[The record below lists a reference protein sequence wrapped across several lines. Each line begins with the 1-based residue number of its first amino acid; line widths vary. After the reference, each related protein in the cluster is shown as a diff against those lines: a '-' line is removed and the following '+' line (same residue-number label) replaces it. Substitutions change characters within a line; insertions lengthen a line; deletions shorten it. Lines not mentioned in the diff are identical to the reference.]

1 MTTLRFLSVCL
12 ALATSLPAGIL
23 VTRVPQGFQFV
34 EAASVSVNGKDKVLN
49 LGSDPKV
56 GDRLGK
62 LASAHLGGALLL
74 DAGSGV
80 MAAYEDGAVEYL
92 LPEGTPKNGPGD
104 AAAIWKS
111 ARITY
116 KKSSSDKTPAEV
128 TIAEFVAF
136 LPEGPPQL
144 TRCAT
149 DGRALELI
157 GGKAKVFDTE
167 LTLIAA
173 VVKAYPADAA
183 MAPLQRFVEQA
194 MQQRYDRFESG
205 TATLDVLDEALR
217 FAQLSAAVYP
227 KQPEQARLREALAAR
242 KAWLERKAAV
252 LKAFATVHD
261 WDALLLGG
269 RDFEPYQHAFPEM
282 ASLHGQALKQSLD
295 LHRQAGEERLA
306 ESDFAAAFRE
316 FRVAS
321 YRQPS
326 DRILQQKVQMA
337 WTDYSRREAS
347 DHLGGRKQLSSGQRE
362 AINQALRFATG
373 YKEENKLDL
382 GLKSVLEA
390 EAIDADSLP
399 VLLKKAEILG
409 ARGEFN
415 QALVTL
421 DRYDLH
427 AVDEEREKASNLRND
442 LLFKRTSS
450 VEDIKAQ
457 LRTARGEGNFH
468 KMHSLALRGLTAKD
482 DDAELLYQAGMASLV
497 TRNVQEGK
505 PYFSR
510 YLEVSNTLDA
520 EQEQRIRV
528 RTVMAGLGSAPVA
541 GLGPAPIVAPA
552 AAASGSVNW
561 MSGMKLP
568 KDVYYC
574 PSSLAFQPHVDHI
587 EASNKMRV
595 AYDWDGD
602 RLRSIVPTF
611 EKAEHATGEKK
622 IAFAYDAGFPAVNAV
637 AYDAAQSISSKDP
650 DEMYKRSALLLS
662 NNPYVDPG
670 AVQQLTGKN
679 IAIGISGNKYFNPFV
694 WDRIHY
700 FRLTYDNRGR
710 VVQAREIA
718 DPAAAPGD
726 SMLEFDWDGS
736 ILTAIRGYQGAGGQ
750 RRQTY
755 ERTMEYQ
762 GGRLVSEQI
771 ESQGKTWRIKYN
783 YSGGKLAAALCDR
796 DPSLDDRSRQ
806 VTFR

>member
-1 MTTLRFLSVCL
+1 MTTFRRLSVCL
-12 ALATSLPAGIL
+12 VLASSLQAGIL

-34 EAASVSVNGKDKVLN
+34 EAASVSVNGKDKILN
-49 LGSDPKV
+49 LGVDPKV

-62 LASAHLGGALLL
+62 LASVHLGGALLL

-80 MAAYEDGAVEYL
+80 MAAYEDGRVEYL
-92 LPEGTPKNGPGD
+92 LPEGTPKNAPGD

-111 ARITY
+111 ARLTY
-116 KKSSSDKTPAEV
+116 KKSPSDKTPAEV
-128 TIAEFVAF
+128 NIAEFVAF
-136 LPEGPPQL
+136 LPEGPAQL
-144 TRCAT
+144 TRYAT
-149 DGRALELI
+149 DRRALELI
-157 GGKAKVFDTE
+157 GGKAKVFDTG
-167 LTLIAA
+167 LNLIAA
-173 VVKAYPADAA
+173 VVKAYPADPA
-183 MAPLQRFVEQA
+183 MAPLERFVEQS
-194 MQQRYDRFESG
+194 MQQRYDSFESG
-205 TATLDVLDEALR
+205 TAGFDVLEEALR
-217 FAQLSAAVYP
+217 FAQLSAAIYP

-252 LKAFATVHD
+252 LKAFAAVKD

-282 ASLHGQALKQSLD
+282 ASLHGEALKQSLD
-295 LHRQAGEERLA
+295 LHRQAGEERLG

-337 WTDYSRREAS
+337 WTDYSRRIAS
-347 DHLGGRKQLSSGQRE
+347 DRLGSRKQLSSGQRE

-373 YKEENKLDL
+373 YKDENKLDL

-390 EAIDADSLP
+390 EAIDPDSLP

-409 ARGEFN
+409 AKGEFN
-415 QALVTL
+415 QALAAL
-421 DRYDLH
+421 DQYDLH
-427 AVDEEREKASNLRND
+427 AVDEERERASNLRND

-450 VEDIKAQ
+450 VEDIKTL
-457 LRTARGEGNFH
+457 LRSAWTEGSFH
-468 KMHSLALRGLTAKD
+468 KMHDLAMRGLTAKD

-497 TRNVQEGK
+497 TRSVQAGK
-505 PYFSR
+505 TYFTR
-510 YLEVSNTLDA
+510 YIEVSNTLDA
-520 EQEQRIRV
+520 DQEQRIRV
-528 RTVMAGLGSAPVA
+528 RTVIAGLSSAPA
-541 GLGPAPIVAPA
+541 GA
-552 AAASGSVNW
+552 AGGSVNW
-561 MSGMKLP
+561 MSGMRLP
-568 KDVYYC
+568 KDAYYC
-574 PSSLAFQPHVDHI
+574 PASLAFQAHVDHI

-602 RLRSIVPTF
+602 RLRSIVPAF

-622 IAFAYDAGFPAVNAV
+622 IAFAYDPGIPAVNAV
-637 AYDAAQSISSKDP
+637 AYETAQGVSSKDP

-670 AVQQLTGKN
+670 AVQRLTGKN

-694 WDRIHY
+694 WDGIHY
-700 FRLTYDNRGR
+700 FRLAYDNRGR
-710 VVQAREIA
+710 VAQAREISG
-718 DPAAAPGD
+718 PAAAPDD
-726 SMLEFDWDGS
+726 SMLEFEWDGWR
-736 ILTAIRGYQGAGGQ
+736 LTAIRGYQGAANQ

-755 ERTMEYQ
+755 ERTMEYLD
-762 GGRLVSEQI
+762 GRLVSEQI
-771 ESQGKTWRIKYN
+771 QSQGKTWRIKYN
-783 YSGGKLAAALCDR
+783 YNGGSLVSAVCDR

>member
-1 MTTLRFLSVCL
+1 MTTFCRLSVCL
-12 ALATSLPAGIL
+12 ALAFSLQAGIL

-34 EAASVSVNGKDKVLN
+34 EAASVSVNGKDKALN

-62 LASAHLGGALLL
+62 LASFRMGGAMLL

-80 MAAYEDGAVEYL
+80 MAAYEDGRVEYL
-92 LPEGTPKNGPGD
+92 LPEGTPKNAPGD

-111 ARITY
+111 ARLTY
-116 KKSSSDKTPAEV
+116 KRAPNDKAPTEV
-128 TIAEFVAF
+128 NIAEFVAF

-144 TRCAT
+144 TRYAT
-149 DGRALELI
+149 DRRALELI

-173 VVKAYPADAA
+173 VVKAYPADPA
-183 MAPLQRFVEQA
+183 MAPLERFVDQA
-194 MQQRYDRFESG
+194 MRQRYEAFESG
-205 TATLDVLDEALR
+205 TAGLNVLDEALR
-217 FAQLSAAVYP
+217 FAQLSAAIYP
-227 KQPEQARLREALAAR
+227 KQPEQARLRDALAAR
-242 KAWLERKAAV
+242 RAWLERKSAV
-252 LKAFATVHD
+252 LKAFAAVHD

-282 ASLHGQALKQSLD
+282 ASLHGDALKQSLD
-295 LHRQAGEERLA
+295 LHRQAGEERLG

-326 DRILQQKVQMA
+326 DRILQQKVSMA
-337 WTDYSRREAS
+337 WTDYSRRVAS
-347 DHLGGRKQLSSGQRE
+347 DHLGSRRQLSSGQRE

-390 EAIDADSLP
+390 EAIDPDSLP

-409 ARGEFN
+409 AKGQFN
-415 QALVTL
+415 QALATL
-421 DRYDLH
+421 DQYDLH
-427 AVDEEREKASNLRND
+427 AVDEEREKASSLRND

-450 VEDIKAQ
+450 VEDIKA
-457 LRTARGEGNFH
+457 LLKSAWAEGSFH
-468 KMHSLALRGLTAKD
+468 KMHDLAMRGLTAKD

-497 TRNVQEGK
+497 TRNVADGK
-505 PYFSR
+505 TYFTR

-520 EQEQRIRV
+520 DQEQRIRV
-528 RTVMAGLGSAPVA
+528 RTVIAGLGSAP
-541 GLGPAPIVAPA
+541 A
-552 AAASGSVNW
+552 AAAGSVNW
-561 MSGMKLP
+561 MSGMRLP

-574 PSSLAFQPHVDHI
+574 PSSLAFQAHVDHI

-595 AYDWDGD
+595 AFDWDGD
-602 RLRSIVPTF
+602 RLRSIVPAF
-611 EKAEHATGEKK
+611 EKADHATGEKRV
-622 IAFAYDAGFPAVNAV
+622 AFAYDPGFPAVNAV
-637 AYDAAQSISSKDP
+637 AYDATQSVSSKDP

-662 NNPYVDPG
+662 NNSYVDPG

-694 WDRIHY
+694 WDAIHY

-710 VVQAREIA
+710 VAQAREISG
-718 DPAAAPGD
+718 PAAAPGD
-726 SMLEFDWDGS
+726 GMLEFDWDGS
-736 ILTAIRGYQGAGGQ
+736 LLTAIRGYQGPANQ
-750 RRQTY
+750 HRQTY

-762 GGRLVSEQI
+762 DGRLVSEQI
-771 ESQGKTWRIKYN
+771 QSQGKTWRIKYN
-783 YSGGKLAAALCDR
+783 YNGGSLASAVCDR

>member
-1 MTTLRFLSVCL
+1 MNIFRRLSVCL
-12 ALATSLPAGIL
+12 TLAASLQAGIL

-62 LASAHLGGALLL
+62 LASLRLGGAILL

-80 MAAYEDGAVEYL
+80 MAAYEDGRVEYL
-92 LPEGTPKNGPGD
+92 LPEGTPKNAPGD

-111 ARITY
+111 ARLAY
-116 KKSSSDKTPAEV
+116 KKSPSDKTPAEV
-128 TIAEFVAF
+128 NLSEFVAF

-144 TRCAT
+144 TRYAT
-149 DGRALELI
+149 DRRALELI

-167 LTLIAA
+167 INLIAA
-173 VVKAYPADAA
+173 VVKAYPAEPA
-183 MAPLQRFVEQA
+183 MAPIERFVDQA
-194 MQQRYDRFESG
+194 MQQRYEAFESG
-205 TATLDVLDEALR
+205 TAGLEVLDEALR
-217 FAQLSAAVYP
+217 FAQLSAAIYP
-227 KQPEQARLREALAAR
+227 KQPEQARLRDALAAR
-242 KAWLERKAAV
+242 KAWLERKSAV
-252 LKAFATVHD
+252 LKAFAAVHD

-269 RDFEPYQHAFPEM
+269 RDFEPYQHAFPEL
-282 ASLHGQALKQSLD
+282 ASLHGDALKQSLD

-326 DRILQQKVQMA
+326 DRILQQKVLMA
-337 WTDYSRREAS
+337 WTDYSRRIAS
-347 DHLGGRKQLSSGQRE
+347 DHLGSRKQLSSGQRE

-390 EAIDADSLP
+390 EAIDPDSLP

-409 ARGEFN
+409 ARGQFN
-415 QALVTL
+415 QALATL
-421 DRYDLH
+421 DVYDLH
-427 AVDEEREKASNLRND
+427 AVDEEREKASSLRND

-450 VEDIKAQ
+450 VEDIKTLLKA
-457 LRTARGEGNFH
+457 AWAEGSFH
-468 KMHSLALRGLTAKD
+468 KMHDLAMRGLTAKD

-497 TRNVQEGK
+497 THNVPDGK
-505 PYFSR
+505 NYFTR

-520 EQEQRIRV
+520 DQEQRIRV
-528 RTVMAGLGSAPVA
+528 RTVIAGLGAAPV
-541 GLGPAPIVAPA
+541 VAPSVA
-552 AAASGSVNW
+552 AGGSVNW
-561 MSGMKLP
+561 MSGMRLP

-574 PSSLAFQPHVDHI
+574 PASLAFQAHVDHI

-602 RLRSIVPTF
+602 RLRSLVPTF
-611 EKAEHATGEKK
+611 DKAEHATGERRV
-622 IAFAYDAGFPAVNAV
+622 AFAYDAAFPAVNAV
-637 AYDAAQSISSKDP
+637 AYDAAQIVSSKDP
-650 DEMYKRSALLLS
+650 DESYKRSALLLS

-694 WDRIHY
+694 WDAIHY

-710 VVQAREIA
+710 VAQAREISG
-718 DPAAAPGD
+718 PTAAPAD
-726 SMLEFDWDGS
+726 SVLEFDWDGS
-736 ILTAIRGYQGAGGQ
+736 ILTAIRGYQGAANQ

-762 GGRLVSEQI
+762 DGRLVSEQI
-771 ESQGKTWRIKYN
+771 QSQGKTWRIKYN
-783 YSGGKLAAALCDR
+783 YNGGSLASAVCDR